1 MYVRPFD
8 PWSSSLCTCPPKY
21 TLNVYTGCDHACVY
35 CYITSYIPHAFRVR
49 EKKGLL
55 GRLEGEILRLKR
67 RDENALVA
75 LSYSS
80 DPYPTVEKSLG
91 TTRKVLK
98 LLARHD
104 VRCLILTKS
113 DIFRR
118 DIDVLKNM
126 RCAVGVSVTTVNE
139 EKAGILEPNAPAPER
154 RIDALKKAR
163 DAGIPVYARVDPIIP
178 FYTWEDFEMTLEELS
193 FVSHVTVSTLKLRPD
208 SMRRMKAKFPEL
220 MAKLAPLYRE
230 RIGGYLY
237 LPRNLRLD
245 ILREA
250 RRLVLEKGL
259 TFGSCREG
267 YVSWPTCDASHL
279 VP

>member
-8 PWSSSLCTCPPKY
+8 PWKSPLCTCPPKY

-35 CYITSYIPHAFRVR
+35 CYITSYVPKAFRVR
-49 EKKGLL
+49 EKKEIL
-55 GRLEGEILRLKR
+55 GKLEGELVRLKR
-67 RDENALVA
+67 QDENALVA

-80 DPYPTVEKSLG
+80 DPYPKIERELRI
-91 TTRKVLK
+91 TRRVLK
-98 LLARHD
+98 LFARHD
-104 VRCLILTKS
+104 ARCLLLTKS
-113 DIFRR
+113 DTFER
-118 DIDVLKNM
+118 DLDIIRNL

-139 EKAGILEPNAPAPER
+139 EKARLLEPNAPPPRR
-154 RIDALKKAR
+154 RIDALKKAK
-163 DAGIPVYARVDPIIP
+163 DSGVPVYARIDPIIP
-178 FYTWEDFEMTLEELS
+178 FYTWEDFEETLEDLS

-220 MAKLAPLYRE
+220 MEKLAPLYQE

-237 LPRNLRLD
+237 LPRDLRFR
-245 ILREA
+245 ILRKA
-250 RRLVLEKGL
+250 RRLVIERGL